1 MIILYQKSTS
11 TVQTTEFTFTLSLIL
26 RGLNHQGKLVK
37 GMFFFGLFISLS
49 Q

>member
-11 TVQTTEFTFTLSLIL
+11 TVQTTEFTFTFSPIL
-26 RGLNHQGKLVK
+26 RGLNHQGYLVK